1 MSKKWIQQLDVQED
15 GGKLIVEV
23 APLRRRHK
31 PRIDV
36 VSVSSESMNLGSLVE
51 LQDWTAVVTIRP
63 HEDGIYMDDDPISD
77 TAAADPLGI
86 SPVEII
92 GGANELGGICFCTA
106 GATVKMTVMQE
117 G

>member
-23 APLRRRHK
+23 APLRRTHK

-36 VSVSSESMNLGSLVE
+36 VTVASESVNLGSLVP
-51 LQDWTAVVTIRP
+51 LQDWTSVVTIRP

-77 TAAADPLGI
+77 IATADPLGI
-86 SPVEII
+86 SPIEII
-92 GGANELGGICFCTA
+92 GGKDELGGLCFRTA
-106 GATVKMTVMQE
+106 GAAVKMTVMQE

>member
-36 VSVSSESMNLGSLVE
+36 VSVSNTSSALSALVTM
-51 LQDWTAVVTIRP
+51 QDWTQAVTIRP
-63 HEDGIYMDDDPISD
+63 HADGIFMDDDAIND
-77 TAAADPLGI
+77 TTNQDGRRHDQD
-86 SPVEII
+86 ERNT
-92 GGANELGGICFCTA
+92 GGLTYEDRRTGWIDC
-106 GATVKMTVMQE
+106 
-117 G
+117 

>member
-1 MSKKWIQQLDVQED
+1 MSKRWLNAIDVQED
-15 GGKLIVEV
+15 SGKLIVEV

-36 VSVSSESMNLGSLVE
+36 VSVSSASANLGSLVP

-63 HEDGIYMDDDPISD
+63 HADGIFMDDDTIAD
-77 TAAADPLGI
+77 TGTADPLGI
-86 SPVEII
+86 SPIEII
-92 GGANELGGICFCTA
+92 GGRAELGGLHFRTA
-106 GATVKMTVMQE
+106 SGSVKMTVMQE